1 MVLGKRAS
9 NVVRAQLRSARW
21 LHILVH
27 VGALVPL
34 VVLVA
39 QYALG
44 RLSVNPIRDVTLR
57 TGRTALN
64 MLVLS
69 LACTPLALVTGRA
82 AIRALRRPLGLY
94 AAFYA
99 VLHFLVYAA
108 WDYQLQFDLIWLELR
123 SNRFLQVGL
132 AALII
137 LVALAVTSL
146 RPLVRR
152 MRRAWVW
159 LHRLA
164 YAAGLLAALHFF
176 WAVKV
181 DRRVPI
187 LYGAIVALLLVLRLP
202 PVKEGVRKLRARVL
216 A

>member
-1 MVLGKRAS
+1 MVLGKAR
-9 NVVRAQLRSARW
+9 VERPFARW
-21 LHILVH
+21 LHVLVH
-27 VGALVPL
+27 AGAWVPL
-34 VVLVA
+34 AVLIA

-57 TGRTALN
+57 TGW
-64 MLVLS
+64 
-69 LACTPLALVTGRA
+69 G
-82 AIRALRRPLGLY
+82 AIRALRKLLGLY

-99 VLHFLVYAA
+99 GLHFLVFAA
-108 WDYQLQFDLIWLELR
+108 WDYGLQLDLIWLELR

-132 AALII
+132 AALVI
-137 LVALAVTSL
+137 LAALAVTSL
-146 RPLVRR
+146 RPLIRR
-152 MRRAWVW
+152 VGRAWVW
-159 LHRLA
+159 LHRLV

-187 LYGAIVALLLVLRLP
+187 LYGAIVALLLLLRLP
-202 PVKEGVRKLRARVL
+202 PVREGVRKLWGRVS

>member
-1 MVLGKRAS
+1 MVLGKAR
-9 NVVRAQLRSARW
+9 VERPFARW

-27 VGALVPL
+27 AGAWVPL
-34 VVLVA
+34 VVLIA

-64 MLVLS
+64 LMVLS
-69 LACTPLALVTGRA
+69 LACTPLALVTGWG

-99 VLHFLVYAA
+99 GVHFLVFAA
-108 WDYQLQFDLIWLELR
+108 WDYGLQFDLIWLELR
-123 SNRFLQVGL
+123 SNCFLQVGL
-132 AALII
+132 AALVI

-146 RPLVRR
+146 RALIRR
-152 MRRAWVW
+152 MGRAWKW

-181 DRRVPI
+181 DRRAPI
-187 LYGAIVALLLVLRLP
+187 LYGAVVALLLVLRLP
-202 PVKEGVRKLRARVL
+202 PVKEGVRKLRGRVS

>member
-1 MVLGKRAS
+1 MVLGK
-9 NVVRAQLRSARW
+9 VRVERLFARW
-21 LHILVH
+21 LHVLVH
-27 VGALVPL
+27 AGAWVPL
-34 VVLVA
+34 IVLIA

-57 TGRTALN
+57 TGRTALSL
-64 MLVLS
+64 LVLS
-69 LACTPLALVTGRA
+69 LACAPLALVTGWG
-82 AIRALRRPLGLY
+82 AIRALRKPLGLY

-99 VLHFLVYAA
+99 GLHFLVFAA
-108 WDYQLQFDLIWLELR
+108 WDYGLQLDLIWLELR

-132 AALII
+132 AALVI

-146 RPLVRR
+146 RPLIRR
-152 MRRAWVW
+152 MGRAWKW
-159 LHRLA
+159 LHRLV

-187 LYGAIVALLLVLRLP
+187 LYGGTVVLLLLLRLP
-202 PVKEGVRKLRARVL
+202 PVKAGVRRLREQMST
-216 A
+216 